1 MPFYFS
7 ADPMLLPSN
16 KLDAV
21 CRITICT
28 IQRLY
33 PILRGEE
40 LNQAINENGASRAA
54 ATWMGKQK
62 GRLSG
67 REGVKSR
74 FELAKRTT
82 SNLM

>member
-7 ADPMLLPSN
+7 AGPMLLPSN

-62 GRLSG
+62 GRLS
-67 REGVKSR
+67 S
-74 FELAKRTT
+74 AKE
-82 SNLM
+82 SNRALNWRNAQHQI